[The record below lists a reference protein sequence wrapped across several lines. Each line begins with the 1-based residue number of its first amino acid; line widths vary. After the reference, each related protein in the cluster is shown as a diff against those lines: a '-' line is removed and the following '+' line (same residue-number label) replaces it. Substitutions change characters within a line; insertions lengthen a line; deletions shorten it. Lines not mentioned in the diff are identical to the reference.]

1 MSKATERYKK
11 TKEWKLQNARDA
23 HRYYCYCGH
32 SVHIYGGKF
41 GNNSVTCSWC
51 KRRVY
56 ANPEEQEKAIE
67 RYKKEDFRLKMLRTM
82 KGEK

>member
-1 MSKATERYKK
+1 MSEATERYKK
-11 TKEWKLQNARDA
+11 TREWKLQNAKEQ

-32 SVHIYGGKF
+32 SVNIYGGKY

-51 KRRVY
+51 KRKVY
-56 ANPEEQEKAIE
+56 ANPEKQKQAIE
-67 RYKKEDFRLKMLRTM
+67 RYKKEDFRLKLLKTM